1 MVAIFESVNNKMF
14 IHVPDHSKTQEM
26 YDKVVEKDLEMLIY
40 VSDDL
45 KTQIVC
51 EFFT

>member
-1 MVAIFESVNNKMF
+1 MF

-26 YDKVVEKDLEMLIY
+26 YVKVVEKDLEMLIH